1 MRRPQEPGPLTT
13 PRAPAG
19 ITGITGHR
27 AEDTGAVVLGR
38 LAAVAGRV
46 LDVARTA
53 GAQDD
58 HPAPAPTLVE
68 GDRPAVARHST
79 TTLVDD
85 LDDTLTADETVSLSV
100 DGVDYEIDLSTD
112 NATRLRDDLATWVDH
127 ARRTG
132 ARRSPTPR
140 TRAGSTK
147 TSTRTPAGRPDTGT
161 VRDWARENGF
171 TVADRGRI
179 PAAAQQAY
187 DAAH

>member
-1 MRRPQEPGPLTT
+1 M
-13 PRAPAG
+13 
-19 ITGITGHR
+19 
-27 AEDTGAVVLGR
+27 VLGR
-38 LAAVAGRV
+38 LVAVAGRV

-58 HPAPAPTLVE
+58 RPALTPVE

-85 LDDTLTADETVSLSV
+85 LDDTLTAHETVALSL
-100 DGVDYEIDLSTD
+100 DGADYEIDLSAD
-112 NATRLRDDLATWVDH
+112 HATELRNDLATWVAH

-132 ARRSPTPR
+132 GRRSPTPR
-140 TRAGSTK
+140 ATK
-147 TSTRTPAGRPDTGT
+147 TSSAPAGAGGRKATDREHTAT
-161 VRDWARENGF
+161 VRDWARANGF

-179 PAAAQQAY
+179 PTAAQQAY